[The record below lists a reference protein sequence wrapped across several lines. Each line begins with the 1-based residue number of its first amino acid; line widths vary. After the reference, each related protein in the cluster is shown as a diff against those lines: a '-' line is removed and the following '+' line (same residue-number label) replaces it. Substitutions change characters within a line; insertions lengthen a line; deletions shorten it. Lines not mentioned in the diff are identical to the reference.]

1 MSLFHEAYLFQPRDF
16 TRVVLPYVRD
26 VTTSSHGY
34 ARLRADALRLYDS
47 NQQVRDLADEYGGW
61 DRQGIMTAFP
71 DRHPDSLDDTAFWVR
86 LLLYGHLTRLP
97 DRRLGL
103 NGYWRLLDEVLTRLG
118 WDDARRC
125 LLIKGRD
132 FNDLE
137 KERADKQGSDNIGS
151 AQTIWDHVAKS
162 FQSGS
167 AGWITCED
175 AHDLLQHLTGDQ
187 QRIGSLLDTA
197 TPPSMQEQDI
207 AQIKTD
213 QKLLDEAYRPAL
225 DMLRAALEHHAGL
238 CMIISG

>member
-26 VTTSSHGY
+26 VTTSSHSY
-34 ARLRADALRLYDS
+34 ARLRADAIRLYDS

-71 DRHPDSLDDTAFWVR
+71 ERHPDSLDDTAFWVR

-103 NGYWRLLDEVLTRLG
+103 DGYGRLLDKVLTHLG
-118 WDDARRC
+118 WNDARRG

-132 FNDLE
+132 FNNLE
-137 KERADKQGSDNIGS
+137 KERVDNPGRDNVDCNP
-151 AQTIWDHVAKS
+151 TIWDHVARS

-167 AGWITCED
+167 AGWLTCED
-175 AHDLLQHLTGDQ
+175 DHDLLQHLTGDQ
-187 QRIGSLLDTA
+187 QRIGALPDTV
-197 TPPSMQEQDI
+197 TSHSTQEQNI
-207 AQIKTD
+207 AQITTD
-213 QKLLDEAYRPAL
+213 QKQLDEAYHSAI
-225 DMLRAALEHHAGL
+225 DMLRAALEQDAGL
-238 CMIISG
+238 CIIISG